1 LYRAFVNLYC
11 IGQHNEEHHTASL
24 RKTVD
29 FDLCAEF
36 ARVHWTENDRVVL
49 APPANLKDRDRITVV
64 Y

>member
-1 LYRAFVNLYC
+1 
-11 IGQHNEEHHTASL
+11 L
-24 RKTVD
+24 RKTVVFD
-29 FDLCAEF
+29 FCAEF